1 MQLTER
7 HIIKP
12 NNPLYA
18 RLDDLTLKAKNL
30 YNAGLYAYRQSY
42 FKYRKGQVTSP
53 LSWQTIDKQF
63 RQDKVEA
70 MTDLPSKVA
79 GAVMKSLGEVIRSYW
94 GLVKGGHSANLPHYL
109 HKQKGR
115 YVVSFNYQTFAKE
128 RGPQGELI
136 LCPKSLALTI
146 PTRVEHP
153 QQVRIVPRKD
163 HLVIEAVYQV
173 VEVPLRASQIYVGID
188 LGIENFATLSFSN
201 GQAPLILKGLELKAL
216 NQGYHRLIAKAQAK
230 LPKGQHS
237 SQVIHRL
244 WSRRHWILQSKIHQM
259 TAFLTTLFDEMNLGT
274 VVIGKNTHWKT
285 ASPLSKV
292 LNQGFV
298 SLPYNTFI
306 EQLTY
311 KCRLRGIQ
319 VLLQEESYTSKA
331 SFLDRDD
338 LPVYREGVKPVFS
351 GRRVQRGLYRAGNDQ
366 LINADVNAAYNIL
379 RKGLTNMGC
388 DLFLSNLPIQPRVV
402 KGIGQVSNSTLIRQ
416 YVTPNV

>member
-42 FKYRKGQVTSP
+42 FEYRKGQGSQP

-63 RQDKVEA
+63 RQDKVDA

-79 GAVMKSLGEVIRSYW
+79 NAVLKSLGDVIRSYW
-94 GLVKGGHSANLPHYL
+94 GLVKGGHSANLPRYL

-128 RGPQGELI
+128 RGSKGELI
-136 LCPKSLALTI
+136 LCPKSLALAI
-146 PTRVEHP
+146 PTRVEQP
-153 QQVRIVPRKD
+153 RQVRIVPRKD
-163 HLVIEAVYQV
+163 HVV
-173 VEVPLRASQIYVGID
+173 VEVTYQVEEAPLRASQTYAGID

-237 SQVIHRL
+237 SQAIHRL

-259 TAFLTTLFDEMNLGT
+259 TAFLTTLFDEMNLDT

-285 ASPLSKV
+285 ASPFGKV
-292 LNQGFV
+292 LNQHFA
-298 SLPYNTFI
+298 SLPYQTFI

-311 KCRLRGIQ
+311 KCRLRGIK
-319 VLLQEESYTSKA
+319 VHLQEESYTSKA
-331 SFLDRDD
+331 SFLDGDD
-338 LPVYREGVKPVFS
+338 LPVYDKTSGPQFS
-351 GRRVQRGLYRAGNDQ
+351 GRRVQRGLYRAGNGQ

-379 RKGLTNMGC
+379 KKGLTNMGC
-388 DLFLSNLPIQPRVV
+388 DLSLDELPIQPRVI
-402 KGIGQVSNSTLIRQ
+402 KGIGQVANQSLIRQ

>member
-18 RLDDLTLKAKNL
+18 KLDDLTLKAKNL

-42 FKYRKGQVTSP
+42 FEYRKGHSSQL
-53 LSWQTIDKQF
+53 LSWQDIDKQF
-63 RQDKVEA
+63 RQDKVDA

-79 GAVMKSLGEVIRSYW
+79 NAVLKSLGEVIRSYW
-94 GLVKGGHSANLPHYL
+94 ALVKDGHSANLPRYL

-115 YVVSFNYQTFAKE
+115 YTVSFNYQTFAKE
-128 RGPQGELI
+128 RGPKGELI
-136 LCPKSLALTI
+136 LCPKSLALAI
-146 PTRVEHP
+146 PTRVENP
-153 QQVRIVPRKD
+153 RQVRIVPRKD
-163 HLVIEAVYQV
+163 HVVVEVTYQV
-173 VEVPLRASQIYVGID
+173 VEVPLRASQTYAGID

-201 GQAPLILKGLELKAL
+201 RQAPLILKGLELKAL

-230 LPKGQHS
+230 LPKDQHS
-237 SQVIHRL
+237 SQAIHRL

-259 TAFLTTLFDEMNLGT
+259 TAFLTALFDEMNLDT

-285 ASPLSKV
+285 ASPLGKV

-311 KCRLRGIQ
+311 KCRLRGIR
-319 VLLQEESYTSKA
+319 VILQEESYTSKA
-331 SFLDRDD
+331 SFLDGDT
-338 LPVYREGVKPVFS
+338 LPVYGEDVKPVFS
-351 GRRVQRGLYRAGNDQ
+351 GRRIQRGLYQAGNGR

-379 RKGLTNMGC
+379 RKGLTNLGC
-388 DLFLSNLPIQPRVV
+388 DLSLDKLPIQPRVV

>member
-42 FKYRKGQVTSP
+42 FDYREGQGFQP
-53 LSWQTIDKQF
+53 LSWQAIDKQL
-63 RQDKVEA
+63 RQNKAEA
-70 MTDLPSKVA
+70 MTALPAKVA
-79 GAVMKSLGEVIRSYW
+79 NAVLKSLGEVIQSYW
-94 GLVKGGHSANLPHYL
+94 GLVKGKHPANLPRYL

-115 YVVSFNYQTFAKE
+115 YTVSFNYQTFAKE
-128 RGPQGELI
+128 RGPQGQLI
-136 LCPKSLALTI
+136 LCPKSLALAI
-146 PTRVEHP
+146 PTRVENP

-163 HLVIEAVYQV
+163 HFVLEVVHQVAEA
-173 VEVPLRASQIYVGID
+173 PLKASQTYAGID
-188 LGIENFATLSFSN
+188 LGVENFATLSFSN
-201 GQAPLILKGLELKAL
+201 GQVPLILKGSELKSL
-216 NQGYHRLIAKAQAK
+216 NHGYHRLIAKAQAE

-237 SQVIHRL
+237 SHAIHRL

-259 TAFLTTLFDEMNLGT
+259 TAFLTTLFDEMNIDT
-274 VVIGKNTHWKT
+274 VVIGKNSHWKT
-285 ASPLSKV
+285 ALSFGKV
-292 LNQGFV
+292 LNQRFA
-298 SLPYNTFI
+298 SLPYQTFI

-319 VLLQEESYTSKA
+319 VILQEESYTSKA
-331 SFLDRDD
+331 SFLDGDL
-338 LPVYREGVKPVFS
+338 LPVYGEVSNPQFS
-351 GRRVQRGLYRAGNDQ
+351 GRRIQRGLYQAANGR

-379 RKGLTNMGC
+379 KKGLNTLGC
-388 DLFLSNLPIQPRVV
+388 HLSLDELPIQPRVI
-402 KGIGQVSNSTLIRQ
+402 KGIGQVSNPTLIRQ

>member
-18 RLDDLTLKAKNL
+18 KLNDLTLKAKNL

-42 FKYRKGQVTSP
+42 FEYRKGQGSQP
-53 LSWQTIDKQF
+53 LSWQVIDKQF
-63 RQDKVEA
+63 RQDKVDA

-79 GAVMKSLGEVIRSYW
+79 NAVLKSLGEAIRSYW

-115 YVVSFNYQTFAKE
+115 YMVSFNYQTFAKE
-128 RGPQGELI
+128 RGPKGELI
-136 LCPKSLALTI
+136 LCPKSLALAI
-146 PTRVEHP
+146 PTRVERP
-153 QQVRIVPRKD
+153 QQVRIVPR
-163 HLVIEAVYQV
+163 HGYVILEVVHQVEEAS
-173 VEVPLRASQIYVGID
+173 RKTSQTYAGID

-201 GQAPLILKGLELKAL
+201 GQAPLILKGLELKSL

-244 WSRRHWILQSKIHQM
+244 WSRRHWILQSKIHQT
-259 TAFLTTLFDEMNLGT
+259 TAFLTTLFDEMNLDT

-311 KCRLRGIQ
+311 KCRYAGFESSYKKSLILLRL
-319 VLLQEESYTSKA
+319 V
-331 SFLDRDD
+331 FLTETPY
-338 LPVYREGVKPVFS
+338 LCM
-351 GRRVQRGLYRAGNDQ
+351 GR
-366 LINADVNAAYNIL
+366 
-379 RKGLTNMGC
+379 T
-388 DLFLSNLPIQPRVV
+388 SNLSFQEDGFSEVCT
-402 KGIGQVSNSTLIRQ
+402 KQVMGD
-416 YVTPNV
+416 

>member
-1 MQLTER
+1 MQMTER

-18 RLDDLTLKAKNL
+18 KLNDLTLKAKNL

-42 FKYRKGQVTSP
+42 FEYRKGQVTSP
-53 LSWQTIDKQF
+53 LSWQAIDKQF
-63 RQDKVEA
+63 RQDNVDA

-79 GAVMKSLGEVIRSYW
+79 GAVLKSLGEVIRSYW
-94 GLVKGGHSANLPHYL
+94 RLVKGGYSANLPRYL

-115 YVVSFNYQTFAKE
+115 YTVSFNYQTFAKE
-128 RGPQGELI
+128 RGPKGELI
-136 LCPKSLALTI
+136 LCPKSLALVI
-146 PTRVEHP
+146 PTRVENP

-163 HLVIEAVYQV
+163 HLVIEVVYQV
-173 VEVPLRASQIYVGID
+173 EEAPLKNTGVYAGID

-201 GQAPLILKGLELKAL
+201 RQVPLILKGLELKAL

-237 SQVIHRL
+237 SQAIHRL

-259 TAFLTTLFDEMNLGT
+259 TAFLTTLFDEMSLDT

-319 VLLQEESYTSKA
+319 VILQEESYTSKA
-331 SFLDRDD
+331 SFLDGDA
-338 LPVYREGVKPVFS
+338 LPVYGEGVIPTFS
-351 GRRVQRGLYRAGNDQ
+351 GRRVQRGLYRTGNGR

-379 RKGLTNMGC
+379 KKGLTHMGC
-388 DLFLSNLPIQPRVV
+388 DLSLDNLPIQPRVV
-402 KGIGQVSNSTLIRQ
+402 KGIGQVSNQYLIRQ

>member
-7 HIIKP
+7 QIIKP

-42 FKYRKGQVTSP
+42 FDYQKGQVASP
-53 LSWQTIDKQF
+53 LSWQAIDKKF
-63 RQDKVEA
+63 RQDKVDA
-70 MTDLPSKVA
+70 MMDLPSKVA
-79 GAVMKSLGEVIRSYW
+79 NAVMKSLGEVIRSYW
-94 GLVKGGHSANLPHYL
+94 GLVKGRYSAKLPRYL

-115 YVVSFNYQTFAKE
+115 YMVSFNYQTFAKE

-146 PTRVEHP
+146 PTRVKYP

-163 HLVIEAVYQV
+163 YLVVEVVYQV
-173 VEVPLRASQIYVGID
+173 EETPLRASQTYVGID

-201 GQAPLILKGLELKAL
+201 GQTPLILKGLELKAL

-237 SQVIHRL
+237 SQAIHRL

-259 TAFLTTLFDEMNLGT
+259 TAFLTTLFDEMNLDT

-306 EQLTY
+306 NQLTY

-319 VLLQEESYTSKA
+319 VILQEESDTSKA
-331 SFLDRDD
+331 SFLDGDT
-338 LPVYREGVKPVFS
+338 LPVYGEDVKPVFS
-351 GRRVQRGLYRAGNDQ
+351 GRRVKRGLYRAGDGR

-379 RKGLTNMGC
+379 KKGLTNMGC
-388 DLFLSNLPIQPRVV
+388 DLSFDNLPIQPRVV
-402 KGIGQVSNSTLIRQ
+402 KGIGQVSNQSLIQQ

>member
-12 NNPLYA
+12 NNPLYT

-42 FKYRKGQVTSP
+42 FEYRKGQVTSP
-53 LSWQTIDKQF
+53 LSWQVIDKQF
-63 RQDKVEA
+63 RQDKADA
-70 MTDLPSKVA
+70 MTALPSKVA
-79 GAVMKSLGEVIRSYW
+79 SAVLKSLGEAIRSYW
-94 GLVKGGHSANLPHYL
+94 RLVKGGHSANLPRYL

-115 YVVSFNYQTFAKE
+115 YIVSFNYQTFAKE
-128 RGPQGELI
+128 RGPKGELI
-136 LCPKSLALTI
+136 LCPKSLALAI
-146 PTRVEHP
+146 PTRVEDP

-163 HLVIEAVYQV
+163 HIVVEVVYQV
-173 VEVPLRASQIYVGID
+173 EEAPLRTSQTYAGID

-201 GQAPLILKGLELKAL
+201 GQAPLILKGLELKSL

-237 SQVIHRL
+237 SQAIHRL

-259 TAFLTTLFDEMNLGT
+259 TAFLATLFDEMNLDT
-274 VVIGKNTHWKT
+274 VVIGKNAYWKT

-311 KCRLRGIQ
+311 KCRLHGIR
-319 VLLQEESYTSKA
+319 VILQEESYTSKA
-331 SFLDRDD
+331 SFLDGDV
-338 LPVYREGVKPVFS
+338 LPVYGEGVVPTFS
-351 GRRVQRGLYRAGNDQ
+351 GRRIQRGLYRAGNGQ

-379 RKGLTNMGC
+379 RKGLANLGC
-388 DLFLSNLPIQPRVV
+388 DLSLDHLPIQPRVV
-402 KGIGQVSNSTLIRQ
+402 KDIGQVSNPTLIRQ
-416 YVTPNV
+416 YVTLNV